1 MAENS
6 GFFRSVNGDRK
17 YSVSFLAKWAG
28 CFVSN
33 GVYNGELAVIAGE
46 NMQVVVPAGRA
57 WLGPN
62 GERYKYENDSD
73 KALPIANAD
82 GVLARKDTVVL
93 RWDVNERS
101 ITAQVL
107 AGEFSSNPVA
117 PAISRTAE
125 QYDLKLAEIYIA
137 PGAMAIT
144 QAVIADT
151 RLDSAVC
158 GIVTSI
164 VTQVDT
170 STFYNQIQSDL
181 AQFKAKNQ
189 AEFTTWFQSIRDVLD
204 ESAAGN
210 LLNMIQTHEADTVA
224 HVTQEDHD
232 EISGAVQSATL
243 GGAAV
248 TKSGTELQFP
258 ACVQGNTKAWVA
270 TVTTPDPDYPNT
282 GWRLTIPNFVWSEG
296 CMVTFTP
303 TTTPDGNQWDNI
315 TINNDFSNLT
325 FALRTLS
332 HKAIESD
339 SWAVNTTI
347 TVNLSSIKIPIDSTT
362 NGNERNGTAFFKGG
376 AGSVKEA
383 YDFPL
388 SMQTAA
394 PTPVNTNHIW
404 IHNVNRILAVDEAI
418 RSDWNNY
425 YCAML
430 DTTDN
435 NYLHIESPKSLTDGT
450 KSMVFDRHIPRDATP
465 WHLGYS
471 IIGKKYGGNFVVDA
485 YSKWP
490 RIYSKVNGVVDMEDA
505 QRWDGSAW
513 QWLSQKGHYLAFSP
527 AAQNTFLY
535 NRTDG
540 LLSQHSSISSVLSYY
555 DQACVFSPD
564 GNYLFVGKA
573 QKVLVFKRNGDMF
586 DLNTTLTANLNH
598 VFNIKI
604 SPDSNYVAICWDY
617 FCSIYKKQSNGTWA
631 FLTQFENPD
640 TYFIY
645 ACSWDSTGSRLI
657 FSWGIGSSST
667 RVRLYTRSAD
677 TFTYQANLSVPGSS
691 VYGLDWKDNIIA
703 VVANTSPNVYL
714 LVLSSN
720 TSATVITADAP
731 TNQVSIGTNPVILS
745 ENRIFVMSGA
755 GYTCRYTYTTSTL
768 TNAGQSPNSHNG
780 ARALEVTPDEKY
792 AFSLSSYYL
801 DIYSISGNTMTLI
814 QSIDISNAGNYAS
827 QIAIL

>member
-33 GVYNGELAVIAGE
+33 GVYNGELAVTASE

-107 AGEFSSNPVA
+107 TGEFSSNPVA

-137 PGAMAIT
+137 PGATAIT
-144 QAVIADT
+144 QAVITDT

-170 STFYNQIQSDL
+170 STLYNQIQSDL
-181 AQFKAKNQ
+181 AQFRAKNQ

-232 EISGAVQSATL
+232 KISGAVQSATI
-243 GGAAV
+243 GGEAV

-258 ACVQGNTKAWVA
+258 SCVQGNTKAWIA
-270 TVTTPDPDYPNT
+270 TSVSMADNNLAFM
-282 GWRLTIPNFVWSEG
+282 LTVPNFIFSEG
-296 CMVTFTP
+296 CQVTFRAPVAP
-303 TTTPDGNQWDNI
+303 TANPWCGVNIDG
-315 TINNDFSNLT
+315 
-325 FALRTLS
+325 APYMLRKLSHEDMDGEEWLADTSVTVTLS
-332 HKAIESD
+332 A
-339 SWAVNTTI
+339 T
-347 TVNLSSIKIPIDSTT
+347 SIP
-362 NGNERNGTAFFKGG
+362 NGINQTYKTAFFKGG

-383 YDFPL
+383 FDFPL

-418 RSDWNNY
+418 RSDWDNY

-535 NRTDG
+535 NRTDSLRVTRG
-540 LLSQHSSISSVLSYY
+540 HIV
-555 DQACVFSPD
+555 
-564 GNYLFVGKA
+564 N
-573 QKVLVFKRNGDMF
+573 
-586 DLNTTLTANLNH
+586 
-598 VFNIKI
+598 
-604 SPDSNYVAICWDY
+604 CW
-617 FCSIYKKQSNGTWA
+617 S
-631 FLTQFENPD
+631 
-640 TYFIY
+640 
-645 ACSWDSTGSRLI
+645 
-657 FSWGIGSSST
+657 
-667 RVRLYTRSAD
+667 
-677 TFTYQANLSVPGSS
+677 
-691 VYGLDWKDNIIA
+691 
-703 VVANTSPNVYL
+703 
-714 LVLSSN
+714 
-720 TSATVITADAP
+720 SATLSIWGNPTA
-731 TNQVSIGTNPVILS
+731 TCVNGNVQVGSLRDNT
-745 ENRIFVMSGA
+745 EN
-755 GYTCRYTYTTSTL
+755 
-768 TNAGQSPNSHNG
+768 
-780 ARALEVTPDEKY
+780 
-792 AFSLSSYYL
+792 
-801 DIYSISGNTMTLI
+801 LI
-814 QSIDISNAGNYAS
+814 A
-827 QIAIL
+827 